1 MRIKPIPDSIRDA
14 YRYDPQTGA
23 VTTSYGRLSNSRTT
37 NGKYLKLTHEGKDYL
52 LHRVVW
58 FLHFGEQPPPVIDH
72 IDGDGANN
80 APSNLRAATTSTNQM
95 NITATSKSTT
105 GIKGIFPVRGG
116 KLYRAE
122 VCIEGKRYQKHAAK
136 PEKLLAWV
144 EEMRN
149 KLHGEY
155 ARHA

>member
-1 MRIKPIPDSIRDA
+1 
-14 YRYDPQTGA
+14 
-23 VTTSYGRLSNSRTT
+23 
-37 NGKYLKLTHEGKDYL
+37 
-52 LHRVVW
+52 
-58 FLHFGEQPPPVIDH
+58 
-72 IDGDGANN
+72 
-80 APSNLRAATTSTNQM
+80 
-95 NITATSKSTT
+95 
-105 GIKGIFPVRGG
+105 VRGG

-122 VCIEGKRYQKHAAK
+122 VCIEGKRYQKHSAK